1 MSDERAGRKIRDA
14 GAPSAAYDCGCGMP
28 ESGAGGPDS
37 SAAKARRTRW
47 QRIKRPASYWPTRY
61 TREVP
66 LWHPWHI
73 GAALVRLRFRYLYW
87 RGY

>member
-1 MSDERAGRKIRDA
+1 VV
-14 GAPSAAYDCGCGMP
+14 
-28 ESGAGGPDS
+28 
-37 SAAKARRTRW
+37 ARRARARQGIARSTRGGVVRVTGRASDAAQVSGRRTHW